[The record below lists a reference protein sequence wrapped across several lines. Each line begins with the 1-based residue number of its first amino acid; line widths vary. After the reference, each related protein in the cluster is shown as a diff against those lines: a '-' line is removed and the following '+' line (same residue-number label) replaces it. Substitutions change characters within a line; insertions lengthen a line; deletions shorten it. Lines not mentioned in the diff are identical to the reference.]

1 MSRRVFGQDKL
12 LLICGCPGEDI
23 PVLRGTRWTTT
34 YRWWRVYSE
43 PEERIYFGLRR
54 ILCIN
59 SAEMTYAV
67 NLKTHKMNEGNIFR
81 QIHVKTLFAMNVL
94 ALSRANDSL
103 DIHCIL
109 SGYCLSKRWTVNF
122 SVFQCFN
129 ISVRSSAR
137 TCNKNASVTM
147 DSFFF

>member
-59 SAEMTYAV
+59 SAEMNYVV
-67 NLKTHKMNEGNIFR
+67 NLKAHKR
-81 QIHVKTLFAMNVL
+81 
-94 ALSRANDSL
+94 
-103 DIHCIL
+103 
-109 SGYCLSKRWTVNF
+109 
-122 SVFQCFN
+122 
-129 ISVRSSAR
+129 
-137 TCNKNASVTM
+137 KN
-147 DSFFF
+147 

>member
-34 YRWWRVYSE
+34 YSE

-59 SAEMTYAV
+59 SAEMNYVV
-67 NLKTHKMNEGNIFR
+67 NLKAHKR
-81 QIHVKTLFAMNVL
+81 
-94 ALSRANDSL
+94 
-103 DIHCIL
+103 
-109 SGYCLSKRWTVNF
+109 
-122 SVFQCFN
+122 
-129 ISVRSSAR
+129 
-137 TCNKNASVTM
+137 KN
-147 DSFFF
+147 

>member
-1 MSRRVFGQDKL
+1 MPRWVFGQDQL
-12 LLICGCPGEDI
+12 LLICGCPGENI
-23 PVLRGTRWTTT
+23 LVLRGTRWITT
-34 YRWWRVYSE
+34 YSE

-59 SAEMTYAV
+59 SAEITYAV

-147 DSFFF
+147 DSFFFKKKART